1 MNIKVSHLLY
11 RGHDLVVICNYVD
24 ANWSNIFGSG
34 GLKGV
39 FQIKLIFDDVGKQVS
54 YQEKSTSSEWG
65 IGSNLFFKGEFKLW
79 NRKV

>member
-39 FQIKLIFDDVGKQVS
+39 FQIKLVFDDVGKQVS
-54 YQEKSTSSEWG
+54 YQE
-65 IGSNLFFKGEFKLW
+65 NQPVLNGEFDQTYCF
-79 NRKV
+79 